1 MIERILDE
9 RGEGMLLVTGI
20 TGHSGNYFL
29 QELMK
34 NRYKGR
40 IRCIVRETSD
50 TSRLDSSGLDIEKV
64 VGDLEDTDFI
74 DKAMTDVDTVL
85 HIYNIHYSKLIVQ
98 KAIQHKVKRVILVHT
113 TGIYSKYKNASKAYR
128 QIEKQ
133 VIDRIEHSNN
143 QISLTIIRP
152 TMIYGDLCDRN
163 ISRFIRI
170 LGKSRIIPVINGGRN
185 LLQPVNA
192 RDLGKVYDKV
202 VTQPENTSGKYY
214 DISGD
219 RPISMIDLL
228 KLISEELHKK
238 TLFISIPLRLGIML
252 AKGLKLLS
260 FHRMDYVEQVQRMG
274 EDRSYSHERAEEDFG
289 YDPMTIEEGIHLEVQ
304 EYLKDRAE
312 KNKKVG
318 KSH

>member
-1 MIERILDE
+1 MERIRYE
-9 RGEGMLLVTGI
+9 RGERILLVTGI

-29 QELMK
+29 QELRK
-34 NRYKGR
+34 NRYEGR

-50 TSRLDSSGLDIEKV
+50 TNRLDLSGLDIEKR

-85 HIYNIHYSKLIVQ
+85 HIYNIHYSQVIVK

-128 QIEKQ
+128 QIERQ
-133 VIDRIEHSNN
+133 VIDLIEHSNN

-152 TMIYGDLCDRN
+152 AMIYGDLCDKN
-163 ISRFIRI
+163 ISRFIWMM
-170 LGKSRIIPVINGGRN
+170 GKSRIIPVINGGRN

-192 RDLGKVYDKV
+192 RDLGKVYYKV
-202 VTQPENTSGKYY
+202 VMQPENTSGKFYN
-214 DISGD
+214 ISGD
-219 RPISMIDLL
+219 RPVSMLDLL
-228 KLISEELHKK
+228 KLISKELHKK

-260 FHRMDYVEQVQRMG
+260 FHRMNYVEQVQRMG
-274 EDRSYSHERAEEDFG
+274 EDRSYSHESAEKDFG
-289 YDPMTIEEGIHLEVQ
+289 YYPMTIEEGIHLEVQ

-312 KNKKVG
+312 KNKKAG
-318 KSH
+318 KLH